1 MLGESHSLLHE
12 FPKSKASILSLV
24 NSDENFAKDAQ
35 HYEDLDNKIRD
46 LELSNSPIDDQAMH
60 QLKHDRSLLKDSLYQ
75 RILQAE
81 TEQ

>member
-1 MLGESHSLLHE
+1 MKAIHLLHE

-35 HYEDLDNKIRD
+35 HYENLDNKIRE
-46 LELSNSPIDDQAMH
+46 LELSNSQIDDQAMH

-75 RILQAE
+75 RILQVE